1 MGLKHM
7 AHALFSSNK
16 DGKTASTSDGKTAS
30 TSDGKTAST
39 SDGKT
44 ASTSDGKTAREVDE
58 GSSSSD
64 EDEFSR
70 QQTHHENGDPPIIT
84 GIYEEAS
91 TEERKKKRVRGP
103 TIGKAVVQ
111 MIKKNEG
118 NRIPVVVL
126 PEMRAFC
133 GINASCV
140 ANEFGVQIRRIC
152 PTEGF
157 AHSWNDVDST
167 VKEAIMQ
174 AIRDKFQ
181 ITDEDIAEDS
191 ELIEVVSDEKAY
203 KIYKYW
209 KYAMRKHYVQMKEE
223 GLDAFAHPYP
233 GVTNAGWRYL
243 IDNIF
248 DDEKFEVPIKN
259 GQNSVI
265 SGKGLIHLQRLAR
278 GLVRYAMRYMYV
290 SSHLP
295 THLNLMPSVLHK
307 NNKYKNY
314 VVEIEES
321 KKKDEERDQ
330 EIANLKILVAQL
342 MNGGGGNNHS
352 SCCSPE
358 SLTSFGKCLVNLL
371 LAARECSSVPV
382 PSNTWVLLVL
392 NWKLGAGTSLAYL
405 TAWSCSLEDGGLT
418 YGLFLQVAETL
429 ASFVLIFF
437 LLVADDLLKS
447 TTIYKIPSDLE
458 GMEDSMEKLLALVD
472 GSYKLYV
479 DDVGRNGR

>member
-1 MGLKHM
+1 MPIGRKRYLKPRELAQQSMNLYELQKKQNIEKNNLVLESMGLKHM

-30 TSDGKTAST
+30 TSDGKN
-39 SDGKT
+39 
-44 ASTSDGKTAREVDE
+44 ASTSDGKTAREIDE

-84 GIYEEAS
+84 GIYEETS

-133 GINASCV
+133 ETNASCV

-203 KIYKYW
+203 KIYKDW

-248 DDEKFEVPIKN
+248 DDEKFE
-259 GQNSVI
+259 
-265 SGKGLIHLQRLAR
+265 
-278 GLVRYAMRYMYV
+278 
-290 SSHLP
+290 
-295 THLNLMPSVLHK
+295 
-307 NNKYKNY
+307 
-314 VVEIEES
+314 
-321 KKKDEERDQ
+321 
-330 EIANLKILVAQL
+330 ANLERVRDEGISILK
-342 MNGGGGNNHS
+342 
-352 SCCSPE
+352 
-358 SLTSFGKCLVNLL
+358 SF
-371 LAARECSSVPV
+371 
-382 PSNTWVLLVL
+382 
-392 NWKLGAGTSLAYL
+392 
-405 TAWSCSLEDGGLT
+405 DGGR
-418 YGLFLQVAETL
+418 TL
-429 ASFVLIFF
+429 ENCSQA
-437 LLVADDLLKS
+437 K
-447 TTIYKIPSDLE
+447 
-458 GMEDSMEKLLALVD
+458 
-472 GSYKLYV
+472 
-479 DDVGRNGR
+479 

>member
-1 MGLKHM
+1 MPIGRKRYLKPRELAQQSMNLYELQKKQNIEKNNLVLESMGLKHM

-30 TSDGKTAST
+30 TSDGKN
-39 SDGKT
+39 
-44 ASTSDGKTAREVDE
+44 ASTSDGKTAREIDE

-84 GIYEEAS
+84 GIYE
-91 TEERKKKRVRGP
+91 EERKKKRVRGP

-133 GINASCV
+133 GTNASCV

-203 KIYKYW
+203 KIYKDL
-209 KYAMRKHYVQMKEE
+209 KYAMRKHYVRMKEE

-233 GVTNAGWRYL
+233 GKRRIAGAKNRKQLTYQHAL
-243 IDNIF
+243 GSRSMPSQLTIEANLERVR
-248 DDEKFEVPIKN
+248 DEGIASGNPLTGEELSRIVLKPNKRHIK
-259 GQNSVI
+259 GFGTGPRPS
-265 SGKGLIHLQRLAR
+265 SYSSKSDAKRLAQEQQIQELR
-278 GLVRYAMRYMYV
+278 A
-290 SSHLP
+290 
-295 THLNLMPSVLHK
+295 
-307 NNKYKNY
+307 
-314 VVEIEES
+314 EIEES

-352 SCCSPE
+352 S
-358 SLTSFGKCLVNLL
+358 
-371 LAARECSSVPV
+371 
-382 PSNTWVLLVL
+382 W
-392 NWKLGAGTSLAYL
+392 
-405 TAWSCSLEDGGLT
+405 
-418 YGLFLQVAETL
+418 
-429 ASFVLIFF
+429 
-437 LLVADDLLKS
+437 
-447 TTIYKIPSDLE
+447 
-458 GMEDSMEKLLALVD
+458 
-472 GSYKLYV
+472 
-479 DDVGRNGR
+479 

>member
-1 MGLKHM
+1 MPIGRKRYLKPRELAQQSMNLYELQKKQNIEKNNLVLESMGLKHM

-16 DGKTASTSDGKTAS
+16 DGKTASTSDGKTAC
-30 TSDGKTAST
+30 
-39 SDGKT
+39 
-44 ASTSDGKTAREVDE
+44 EVDE

-64 EDEFSR
+64 EDKFSR

-157 AHSWNDVDST
+157 AHSWNSVDST

-181 ITDEDIAEDS
+181 ITDEDVAEDS
-191 ELIEVVSDEKAY
+191 ELI
-203 KIYKYW
+203 
-209 KYAMRKHYVQMKEE
+209 
-223 GLDAFAHPYP
+223 
-233 GVTNAGWRYL
+233 
-243 IDNIF
+243 
-248 DDEKFEVPIKN
+248 EVPIKN

-278 GLVRYAMRYMYV
+278 GLKVFCLRA
-290 SSHLP
+290 
-295 THLNLMPSVLHK
+295 
-307 NNKYKNY
+307 
-314 VVEIEES
+314 S
-321 KKKDEERDQ
+321 KQVK
-330 EIANLKILVAQL
+330 
-342 MNGGGGNNHS
+342 
-352 SCCSPE
+352 
-358 SLTSFGKCLVNLL
+358 
-371 LAARECSSVPV
+371 ARECSSVPV

-392 NWKLGAGTSLAYL
+392 NWKLGAGTSLALLDRIDIKENDIHRSLRSSDASIMIALSVTGLELL
-405 TAWSCSLEDGGLT
+405 TLTNPCLLICYAEDGGLT

-447 TTIYKIPSDLE
+447 TTIDKIPSDLE
-458 GMEDSMEKLLALVD
+458 GMKDSMEKLLALVD

-479 DDVGRNGR
+479 DDVVVLQHVCLGHMILELRSMETCFALVL

>member
-1 MGLKHM
+1 M

-30 TSDGKTAST
+30 TSDGKN
-39 SDGKT
+39 

-84 GIYEEAS
+84 GIYEVYFAKLP
-91 TEERKKKRVRGP
+91 RKSVKKRVRGP
-103 TIGKAVVQ
+103 TIGKVVVR

-118 NRIPVVVL
+118 NGIPIVVL

-203 KIYKYW
+203 KIYKDW

-248 DDEKFEVPIKN
+248 DDEKFEV
-259 GQNSVI
+259 
-265 SGKGLIHLQRLAR
+265 
-278 GLVRYAMRYMYV
+278 
-290 SSHLP
+290 
-295 THLNLMPSVLHK
+295 
-307 NNKYKNY
+307 
-314 VVEIEES
+314 
-321 KKKDEERDQ
+321 
-330 EIANLKILVAQL
+330 
-342 MNGGGGNNHS
+342 
-352 SCCSPE
+352 
-358 SLTSFGKCLVNLL
+358 TSIG
-371 LAARECSSVPV
+371 
-382 PSNTWVLLVL
+382 
-392 NWKLGAGTSLAYL
+392 Y
-405 TAWSCSLEDGGLT
+405 
-418 YGLFLQVAETL
+418 
-429 ASFVLIFF
+429 
-437 LLVADDLLKS
+437 
-447 TTIYKIPSDLE
+447 
-458 GMEDSMEKLLALVD
+458 
-472 GSYKLYV
+472 
-479 DDVGRNGR
+479 

>member
-1 MGLKHM
+1 MDIMKVWLKYF
-7 AHALFSSNK
+7 LYDN
-16 DGKTASTSDGKTAS
+16 D
-30 TSDGKTAST
+30 
-39 SDGKT
+39 
-44 ASTSDGKTAREVDE
+44 DE
-58 GSSSSD
+58 GTAKVDKVSEELKGQIAWIEKQLKSEAAKQGKHSFYLKKY
-64 EDEFSR
+64 EFSR

-91 TEERKKKRVRGP
+91 TEERKKKRARGP

-133 GINASCV
+133 GTNASCV

-174 AIRDKFQ
+174 AIRVTQYGCGDKFQ

-203 KIYKYW
+203 KIYKDW
-209 KYAMRKHYVQMKEE
+209 KYAMRRHYVQMKEE

-233 GVTNAGWRYL
+233 RANLERVR
-243 IDNIF
+243 
-248 DDEKFEVPIKN
+248 DEGIASGNPLTGEELSRIVLKPNKRHIK
-259 GQNSVI
+259 GFGTGPRPS
-265 SGKGLIHLQRLAR
+265 SYSSKSDAKRLAQEQQIQELR
-278 GLVRYAMRYMYV
+278 A
-290 SSHLP
+290 
-295 THLNLMPSVLHK
+295 
-307 NNKYKNY
+307 
-314 VVEIEES
+314 EIEES

-352 SCCSPE
+352 SCCSAQ
-358 SLTSFGKCLVNLL
+358 N
-371 LAARECSSVPV
+371 
-382 PSNTWVLLVL
+382 PSP
-392 NWKLGAGTSLAYL
+392 
-405 TAWSCSLEDGGLT
+405 
-418 YGLFLQVAETL
+418 
-429 ASFVLIFF
+429 AS
-437 LLVADDLLKS
+437 
-447 TTIYKIPSDLE
+447 
-458 GMEDSMEKLLALVD
+458 
-472 GSYKLYV
+472 GSA
-479 DDVGRNGR
+479 

>member
-1 MGLKHM
+1 MLESMGLKHM

-30 TSDGKTAST
+30 TSDGKTAC
-39 SDGKT
+39 
-44 ASTSDGKTAREVDE
+44 EVDE

-84 GIYEEAS
+84 NIYEEAS
-91 TEERKKKRVRGP
+91 TEERKKKR
-103 TIGKAVVQ
+103 VQ

-133 GINASCV
+133 GTNASCV

-157 AHSWNDVDST
+157 AHSWNSVDST
-167 VKEAIMQ
+167 
-174 AIRDKFQ
+174 

-191 ELIEVVSDEKAY
+191 ELIEVVSDKKGY
-203 KIYKYW
+203 KIYKDW
-209 KYAMRKHYVQMKEE
+209 KYAMRKHNVQMKEE

-233 GVTNAGWRYL
+233 GVTNTGWRYL

-248 DDEKFEVPIKN
+248 DDEKFEANLERVRDEGI
-259 GQNSVI
+259 V
-265 SGKGLIHLQRLAR
+265 SGNPLTGEELSRIVLKPNKPSSYSSKSDAKRLAQEQQIQELR
-278 GLVRYAMRYMYV
+278 A
-290 SSHLP
+290 
-295 THLNLMPSVLHK
+295 
-307 NNKYKNY
+307 
-314 VVEIEES
+314 EIEES

-352 SCCSPE
+352 SCCSAQNPSPASGSALLISFWQIVDYSEDMTGQILYE
-358 SLTSFGKCLVNLL
+358 STACISVSNKLEGLLLWFNTKLLWTISFMNGFSSGASSNNPASSGASAASFGYL
-371 LAARECSSVPV
+371 
-382 PSNTWVLLVL
+382 PSFYNEDVYDGEHDSFGWV
-392 NWKLGAGTSLAYL
+392 
-405 TAWSCSLEDGGLT
+405 
-418 YGLFLQVAETL
+418 
-429 ASFVLIFF
+429 
-437 LLVADDLLKS
+437 
-447 TTIYKIPSDLE
+447 
-458 GMEDSMEKLLALVD
+458 MEH
-472 GSYKLYV
+472 
-479 DDVGRNGR
+479 